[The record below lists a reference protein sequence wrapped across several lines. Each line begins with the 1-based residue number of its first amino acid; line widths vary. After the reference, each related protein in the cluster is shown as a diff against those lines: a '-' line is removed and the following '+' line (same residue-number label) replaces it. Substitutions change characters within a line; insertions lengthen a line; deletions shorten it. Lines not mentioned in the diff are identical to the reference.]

1 MIEKEITKFEKEILL
16 QQRIEQLETELKEFS
31 DLQKKVYSER
41 LQKSIVGLENRIL
54 RAKKIAVQQLIQLS
68 STLIIFDFFR
78 HISYFLYY
86 LRTFIFNRISYIIC
100 FIFII
105 ISYV

>member
-41 LQKSIVGLENRIL
+41 LQKSIVGLENRIQ
-54 RAKKIAVQQLIQLS
+54 RIKKMVY
-68 STLIIFDFFR
+68 T
-78 HISYFLYY
+78 
-86 LRTFIFNRISYIIC
+86 N
-100 FIFII
+100 
-105 ISYV
+105 